1 MPIEKE
7 AVCGNFLASDICL
20 MHQDIRCPAYILKD
34 KLANANLKDEYRLL

>member
-1 MPIEKE
+1 MFWRVIYR
-7 AVCGNFLASDICL
+7 